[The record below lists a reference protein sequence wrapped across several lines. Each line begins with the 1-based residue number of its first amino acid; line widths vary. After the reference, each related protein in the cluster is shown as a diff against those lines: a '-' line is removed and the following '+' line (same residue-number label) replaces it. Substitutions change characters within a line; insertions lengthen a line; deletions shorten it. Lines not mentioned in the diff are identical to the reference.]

1 MFKND
6 YTQELINKM
15 TECPKNMSNN
25 EIIEL
30 YKEVQD
36 VLSSLKYSKTDKE
49 KIKKE
54 GQLESL
60 TMIYDGIKNSTY

>member
-1 MFKND
+1 
-6 YTQELINKM
+6 
-15 TECPKNMSNN
+15 MSNN
-25 EIIEL
+25 EILEL

-36 VLSSLKYSKTDKE
+36 VLSSLKYSKKDKE

-60 TMIYDGIKNSTY
+60 TMIYDGIKNSI

>member
-1 MFKND
+1 MFKNN

-15 TECPKNMSNN
+15 IECPKNMSNN
-25 EIIEL
+25 EILEL

-36 VLSSLKYSKTDKE
+36 VLSSLKYSKKDKE

-60 TMIYDGIKNSTY
+60 TMIYDEIKNSI

>member
-1 MFKND
+1 MFKDN
-6 YTQELINKM
+6 YIQNLIQRMVK
-15 TECPKNMSNN
+15 CPKDMSNN

-30 YKEVQD
+30 YKEVQN
-36 VLSSLKYSKTDKE
+36 VLKSLKYGKKDKI

-60 TMIYDGIKNSTY
+60 TMIYDGIKDSTY

>member
-1 MFKND
+1 MFKNN

-15 TECPKNMSNN
+15 IECPKNMSNN
-25 EIIEL
+25 EILEL

-36 VLSSLKYSKTDKE
+36 VLSSLKYSKKDKE

-60 TMIYDGIKNSTY
+60 TMIYDGIKNSI

>member
-1 MFKND
+1 MFKNN

-15 TECPKNMSNN
+15 IECPKNMSNN
-25 EIIEL
+25 EILEL

-36 VLSSLKYSKTDKE
+36 VLSSLKYSKTDKD

-60 TMIYDGIKNSTY
+60 TMIYDGIKNSI

>member
-1 MFKND
+1 MFKNN

-15 TECPKNMSNN
+15 IECPKNMSNN

-36 VLSSLKYSKTDKE
+36 VLSSLKYSKTDKD

-60 TMIYDGIKNSTY
+60 TMIYDGIKNSI